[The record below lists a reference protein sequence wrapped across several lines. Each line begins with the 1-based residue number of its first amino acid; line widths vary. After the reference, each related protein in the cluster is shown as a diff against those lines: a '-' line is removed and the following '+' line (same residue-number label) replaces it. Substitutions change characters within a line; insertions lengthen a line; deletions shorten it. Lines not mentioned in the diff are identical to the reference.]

1 MLFRISSTT
10 SPCRLSMRAAAL
22 AMAMALVAAAVR
34 PAAAETILL
43 TRGDGTFGLGWLF
56 LDSSGTCRVATPRHV
71 VEGADGNLSA
81 PDLLDSYN
89 RVHATNAPVAAADP
103 DLDLAFLSVG
113 GVLSRDG
120 CSRDRIRATPLQP
133 LIDGM
138 KEAELGIA
146 TPTERQTITVAL
158 RAISRDDDGGGFI
171 AFAPVDAAVSFQK
184 GMSGG
189 TVTSNGRPIA
199 MLFEVDTEN
208 GIGIALRYD
217 MIAAQLQK
225 LTTAPESQAAT
236 EPPSGS
242 DIVIERGRL
251 IDQDAGL
258 SAYLS
263 GRSPLKVAPAPDRIV
278 FTFDMDGRTVVRGM
292 QLKTE
297 GLPSKGSLIIE
308 VDDSK
313 GGFSPGARCALSADL
328 SCPMSPRRA
337 TRLRVTLTG
346 QESDR
351 FAIRQLA
358 PL

>member
-1 MLFRISSTT
+1 MLLPIPGKT
-10 SPCRLSMRAAAL
+10 SLCRLSTKAAVL
-22 AMAMALVAAAVR
+22 AMAMALATAAIR
-34 PAAAETILL
+34 PAVAETVLL

-56 LDSSGTCRVATPRHV
+56 LDSSGKCRVATPRHV
-71 VEGADGNLSA
+71 IEDADGALSA
-81 PDLLDSYN
+81 PDLLDSFN
-89 RVHATNAPVAAADP
+89 RVHATNTPVAAADP

-113 GVLSRDG
+113 GVLARDG

-146 TPTERQTITVAL
+146 TPTERQTIAVAL
-158 RAISRDDDGGGFI
+158 RAISRDDDGGGVI

-189 TVTSNGRPIA
+189 TVTHNGRPIA

-225 LTTAPESQAAT
+225 LVTGADVEKPADPAQ
-236 EPPSGS
+236 GG
-242 DIVIERGRL
+242 DMVIERGRL
-251 IDQDAGL
+251 VAQDAGL

-263 GRSPLKVAPAPDRIV
+263 GRSPLEVAPDPDRIV
-278 FTFDMDGRTVVRGM
+278 FTFDMDRRTVVRGM
-292 QLKTE
+292 QMKGE
-297 GLPSKGSLIIE
+297 GLPSEGSLIIE

-328 SCPMSPRRA
+328 TCPMSPRRA

-346 QESDR
+346 KESDR
-351 FAIRQLA
+351 IAIRQLA

>member
-1 MLFRISSTT
+1 MK
-10 SPCRLSMRAAAL
+10 AAVL
-22 AMAMALVAAAVR
+22 AIAMALASSG
-34 PAAAETILL
+34 PAAAETVLL

-56 LDSSGTCRVATPRHV
+56 LDSSGDCRVATPRHV
-71 VEGADGNLSA
+71 IEDADGNLAA

-103 DLDLAFLSVG
+103 DLDLAFVSVG
-113 GVLSRDG
+113 GALARDG

-138 KEAELGIA
+138 KQAELGIA
-146 TPTERQTITVAL
+146 TPTERQTIAVAL

-171 AFAPVDAAVSFQK
+171 AFAPLDAAVSFQK

-189 TVTSNGRPIA
+189 TVTYNGRPIA

-217 MIAAQLQK
+217 MIAAQLQT
-225 LTTAPESQAAT
+225 LTPNTRSEVAAEPAP
-236 EPPSGS
+236 GG
-242 DIVIERGRL
+242 DMVIERGRL
-251 IDQDAGL
+251 VAQDAGL

-263 GRSPLKVAPAPDRIV
+263 GRSPLEVAPDQDRIV

-292 QLKTE
+292 QLKGE
-297 GLPSKGSLIIE
+297 GLPSGGSLIIE
-308 VDDSK
+308 VEDSR

-328 SCPMSPRRA
+328 TCPMSPRRA
-337 TRLRVTLTG
+337 TRLRVTVTG

-351 FAIRQLA
+351 LAIRQLA